1 MIFSTKEWRE
11 LRDEGKFFTISKFYN
26 KREKGGKE
34 EFVTSLNHLMM
45 IRCLFIREGEA
56 IVNEMTLF
64 IVVSTVYVHVFS
76 HWGSNQWRTLRNIQ
90 IEERVMTIVIPIVT
104 PRQIPSMGVG
114 SWLVVLKP
122 MSLPLM
128 QDSPL
133 GSSVAQNASLNLTKS
148 STLRIIS
155 VTVRGARLEKRLANS
170 GHLELLMKV
179 KIRITSK
186 TFCMKLVSKAAEP
199 TLCRAVQRLLEHPAP
214 HGHWSFSLIYSP
226 NKIVDVIIG
235 IRRTIIYL
243 HIYVL
248 HFLEILPK
256 EFPLPVPASSPNTGR
271 IGVINASD
279 FSLCCLMMD
288 VTRSLLE
295 FDLASWCTIRVVIV
309 LSGLIDWS
317 DGFR

>member
-1 MIFSTKEWRE
+1 MPGHI
-11 LRDEGKFFTISKFYN
+11 ISSD
-26 KREKGGKE
+26 
-34 EFVTSLNHLMM
+34 V
-45 IRCLFIREGEA
+45 LFPWFLPR
-56 IVNEMTLF
+56 
-64 IVVSTVYVHVFS
+64 
-76 HWGSNQWRTLRNIQ
+76 RNIQ

-104 PRQIPSMGVG
+104 PRQIPFMGVG

-122 MSLPLM
+122 MSLPLI

-133 GSSVAQNASLNLTKS
+133 GSSVAQNAYLDLTKS

-186 TFCMKLVSKAAEP
+186 TFCMNLVSKAAEP
-199 TLCRAVQRLLEHPAP
+199 TLCRAVQGLLEHPAP
-214 HGHWSFSLIYSP
+214 HGHCSFSLIYSP
-226 NKIVDVIIG
+226 NKLVDVIIE

-243 HIYVL
+243 HV
-248 HFLEILPK
+248 
-256 EFPLPVPASSPNTGR
+256 ASSSNTGR

-288 VTRSLLE
+288 MRDPPSSSYYGRWNNGSHGWQQFVEANFFFSFGVDT
-295 FDLASWCTIRVVIV
+295 LAMELSFKGIGQQEVGRECGSAKVVEHVRGWRKDRMGRKENKKRRI
-309 LSGLIDWS
+309 S
-317 DGFR
+317 